1 MSLMPAPDL
10 ATVLAQLA
18 SAVTALADAQAENA
32 RIQADH
38 TQAIAQLANALKS
51 AQKTVGSRQDAATLL
66 DVSVKQIDR
75 YIRGEMSE
83 EYVRWEPQV
92 HWWREGKLLKF
103 DLHLLDDWKVNKL
116 DAVAHGR
123 AIALR
128 RKELLSQ
135 QKKRA

>member
-1 MSLMPAPDL
+1 MPAPDL